1 MNKKILKK
9 LWSNYFRLQ
18 GLLETGVAGLTD
30 LILSLDE
37 LLSGREPV
45 LHKTSLFGEF
55 FNAINSVSPLT
66 PELIM
71 QILPS
76 ILIGN
81 V

>member
-55 FNAINSVSPLT
+55 FNAVNSVSPL
-66 PELIM
+66 PFN
-71 QILPS
+71 S
-76 ILIGN
+76 
-81 V
+81 

>member
-37 LLSGREPV
+37 LLSGREPHRKCMSDIV
-45 LHKTSLFGEF
+45 RIDS
-55 FNAINSVSPLT
+55 
-66 PELIM
+66 
-71 QILPS
+71 
-76 ILIGN
+76 
-81 V
+81 